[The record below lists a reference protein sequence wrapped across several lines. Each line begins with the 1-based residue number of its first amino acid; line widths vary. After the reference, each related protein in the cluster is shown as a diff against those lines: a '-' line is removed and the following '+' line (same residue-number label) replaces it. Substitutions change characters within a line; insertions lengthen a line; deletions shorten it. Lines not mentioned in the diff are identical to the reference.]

1 MYDGGRLPGL
11 QFHAQLV
18 STHTEKE
25 CNTVVGIDRN
35 TQTNRTFNEE
45 KKLSSAHSFVF
56 IAYST
61 VFQSHFISYPEH

>member
-35 TQTNRTFNEE
+35 TQTNRTFNE
-45 KKLSSAHSFVF
+45 KKNCQAL
-56 IAYST
+56 T
-61 VFQSHFISYPEH
+61 VSYLLLIFQSHFISYPEH